1 MITRRNFALGGMT
14 LAAALPWQR
23 AAHAS
28 DVMGFSD
35 LYVGNAAFSERA
47 QALDGTRIEMDGYMA
62 PPLKAESA
70 FFVLTKMPMAV
81 CPFCETEADWPQDI
95 VSVYSR
101 DIVTVAPFNVPIRV
115 GGTLRLGVY
124 TDAELGF
131 VSKVR
136 LVDADYR
143 RL

>member
-1 MITRRNFALGGMT
+1 MMNRRAFNLGGLS
-14 LAAALPWQR
+14 LAYALSCP
-23 AAHAS
+23 AS
-28 DVMGFSD
+28 ALADDVMEFGE
-35 LYVGNAAFSERA
+35 LYVGNATFSERA
-47 QALDGTRIEMDGYMA
+47 QALDGTRIQMDGFMA
-62 PPLKAESA
+62 PPLKAEAA

-101 DIVTVAPFNVPIRV
+101 DVISVAPFNVPIRASGV
-115 GGTLRLGVY
+115 LRLGVF

>member
-1 MITRRNFALGGMT
+1 MITRRTFTIAGT
-14 LAAALPWQR
+14 ALAATLLLQR
-23 AAHAS
+23 GAQANN
-28 DVMGFSD
+28 VMSFGD
-35 LYVGNAAFSERA
+35 LYVGNAAFSEQA
-47 QALDGTRIEMDGYMA
+47 QALDGSRIEMDGFMA

-115 GGTLRLGVY
+115 SGTLRIGVY

>member
-1 MITRRNFALGGMT
+1 MISRRNLTIGGT
-14 LAAALPWQR
+14 ALAAALLWHR
-23 AAHAS
+23 ATLAAE
-28 DVMGFSD
+28 VMSFGD
-35 LYVGNAAFSERA
+35 LYVGNATFSEQA
-47 QALDGTRIEMDGYMA
+47 QALDGSRVEMDGFMA

-95 VSVYSR
+95 VSVYGR

-115 GGTLRLGVY
+115 SGTLRIGVY

>member
-1 MITRRNFALGGMT
+1 MISRRNFTIGGAT
-14 LAAALPWQR
+14 LAAALSWQR
-23 AAHAS
+23 AALAN
-28 DVMGFSD
+28 DAMRFGD
-35 LYVGNAAFSERA
+35 LYVSNSAFSERA
-47 QALDGTRIEMDGYMA
+47 QALDGSRIEMDGYMA

-101 DIVTVAPFNVPIRV
+101 DIVAVAPFNVPIRV
-115 GGTLRLGVY
+115 SGTLRLGVY

>member
-1 MITRRNFALGGMT
+1 MIGGAT
-14 LAAALPWQR
+14 LATALLWQR
-23 AAHAS
+23 AALAAE
-28 DVMGFSD
+28 MMRFGD
-35 LYVGNAAFSERA
+35 LYVGNATFSEQA
-47 QALDGTRIEMDGYMA
+47 LALDGSRIEMDGFMA

-115 GGTLRLGVY
+115 SGTLRIGVY

>member
-1 MITRRNFALGGMT
+1 MINRRKFVLGSVTLSAAVALQRPALAEDLMSFA
-14 LAAALPWQR
+14 
-23 AAHAS
+23 
-28 DVMGFSD
+28 D
-35 LYVGNAAFSERA
+35 LYVGNASFSDRA
-47 QALDGTRIEMDGYMA
+47 TALDGTPIEMDGYMA

-81 CPFCETEADWPQDI
+81 CPFCESEADWPQDI

-101 DIVTVAPFNVPIRV
+101 DTVTVAPFNVPIRV
-115 GGTLRLGVY
+115 AGTLRLGVY
-124 TDAELGF
+124 TDEELGF

-136 LVDADYR
+136 LVDATYR